1 MATNPLIEE
10 ARRRNP
16 SSFGDAAAASLDSR
30 VAQIPTAG
38 APKAPPADGSQSN
51 PLNTDLGR
59 NLTNAAAALPGAAA
73 IPGAAGM
80 AGGLVARAFGASQ
93 PAVSALGQAAQAAA
107 PYAPVVAGGTALAAG
122 AGSDSSPP
130 APPAATPPQ
139 PARSL
144 VAAAGIPLPG
154 AAAAAPASPAAAA
167 PAAAGP
173 SNVTRVGN
181 SYTGAP
187 NISGDITVNG
197 AAPGGAPAAPRSLV
211 EAAGIVPGS
220 AGRSNSGGVMSNPL
234 VASALGGGTG
244 VEAPLVRHSGND
256 WAARNELR
264 NAQVSASSI
273 TNNGGRWDQ
282 HKGMSP
288 EAAYAAALGNADM
301 AARAG
306 QAGADVA
313 AMRESAG
320 LLREGLQQGG
330 ANQRSLWQYALEQD
344 RNAQAREAMGYTNR
358 TNALVE
364 AARRQVAAEQDPTK
378 RRSLVEYM
386 RDVEGRAQPADPYLV
401 VPGGQNVDPISG
413 KAYNTPST
421 VFNRQSGQFVQ
432 QPQVQG
438 AQTPPAVGS
447 VQQGYRFKG
456 GDPASPGSW
465 ERV

>member
-1 MATNPLIEE
+1 MATNPLIE
-10 ARRRNP
+10 AALRR
-16 SSFGDAAAASLDSR
+16 DSES
-30 VAQIPTAG
+30 A
-38 APKAPPADGSQSN
+38 APPASANVTRGAAFGVFRRPETAGTRAEMMPPIAATGPRTFEPAQAQPGAGMRMDASTDPRSLTYGGGSPMPAGPYPGTGPQPRS
-51 PLNTDLGR
+51 LVQAAGIQVG
-59 NLTNAAAALPGAAA
+59 AAAPQSAAPPVAQSLVEAAGIKLPGA
-73 IPGAAGM
+73 P
-80 AGGLVARAFGASQ
+80 S
-93 PAVSALGQAAQAAA
+93 
-107 PYAPVVAGGTALAAG
+107 
-122 AGSDSSPP
+122 
-130 APPAATPPQ
+130 
-139 PARSL
+139 
-144 VAAAGIPLPG
+144 
-154 AAAAAPASPAAAA
+154 ASPAPA

-181 SYTGAP
+181 SYTGGP

-197 AAPGGAPAAPRSLV
+197 AAPGGGSTAPRSLV

-234 VASALGGGTG
+234 VASALGDGASGTG
-244 VEAPLVRHSGND
+244 VNAPLVRHSGND

-273 TNNGGRWDQ
+273 MNNGGRWDK

-288 EAAYAAALGNADM
+288 EAAYAAALGNADL

-313 AMRESAG
+313 AMRENAG

-330 ANQRSLWQYALEQD
+330 ANQRSLMQYAIEQQKV
-344 RNAQAREAMGYTNR
+344 NQAGEAMGYTNR
-358 TNALVE
+358 TNALIE
-364 AARRQVAAEQDPTK
+364 AARRQVAGEQDPTK

-401 VPGGQNVDPISG
+401 VPGGQNVDPVSG

-432 QPQVQG
+432 QPQGQG
-438 AQTPPAVGS
+438 ASQQFEVGQVYRDSQTGAQRRWNGKTWD
-447 VQQGYRFKG
+447 RL
-456 GDPASPGSW
+456 
-465 ERV
+465 